1 LRARQFH
8 DNSDLNHMEGVK
20 LPESANGTRQVD
32 KLVVSLL
39 DQIAGPGEAQ
49 GLLARLLEKG
59 EPVARIAE
67 DIARSAAFE
76 RLYKTARTLGI
87 GVDGVKDANPR
98 FVGLPV
104 LPPGLSFNEQYRQHF
119 RPRLGKRADG
129 FDAMF
134 QSLQALGRSLLVVE
148 TGYLR
153 IPGNWEGDGQ
163 STFMFDALVR
173 TSGGV
178 LISIDVTNEC
188 IDTAR
193 KACSSATQLLENDSV
208 SALNALAQVSSRQ
221 IDLLYLDSF
230 DLNAGVLPSAIH
242 HALELTAA
250 RPLIGSGTMICI
262 DDYAIGSS
270 GGKGMI
276 VDKFLTAVRA
286 EVLYSGYQKI
296 WRIR

>member
-1 LRARQFH
+1 MGRCRSTNGSSPCWIKSRGPAKRKAFSPDCLTRATPWPGSPRIFHALRLSSTYTRWRAL
-8 DNSDLNHMEGVK
+8 S
-20 LPESANGTRQVD
+20 ES
-32 KLVVSLL
+32 
-39 DQIAGPGEAQ
+39 E
-49 GLLARLLEKG
+49 
-59 EPVARIAE
+59 
-67 DIARSAAFE
+67 F
-76 RLYKTARTLGI
+76 
-87 GVDGVKDANPR
+87 DGVKDANPP
-98 FVGLPV
+98 FVGLPD
-104 LPPGLSFNEQYRQHF
+104 LPPDLSFSEQYSQHF

-129 FDAMF
+129 FDALF
-134 QSLQALGRSLLVVE
+134 QPLQALGRSLLVVE
-148 TGYLR
+148 TGCLR
-153 IPGNWEGDGQ
+153 IPGNWQGDGQ

-173 TSGGV
+173 TCGGV
-178 LISIDVTNEC
+178 LISIDVTSEC

-193 KACSSATQLLENDSV
+193 KACSSATQLLQNDSV

-250 RPLIGSGTMICI
+250 RPLIGSGTVICI
-262 DDYAIGSS
+262 DDYAVGSS